1 MAVEGLEIPVYV
13 ESGSPGQARG
23 RPQKQLTAQGH
34 STASATVGA
43 VNRKGPRGAILINW
57 WWNESCAEN
66 ALRAPWNQA
75 AADALANSRYE
86 TIRCSRSSHRQQR
99 KHALMSL
106 NESVIVTGDWS
117 SGTAAIA
124 SGSR

>member
-1 MAVEGLEIPVYV
+1 MG
-13 ESGSPGQARG
+13 G
-23 RPQKQLTAQGH
+23 RAER
-34 STASATVGA
+34 
-43 VNRKGPRGAILINW
+43 NGPRFNW
-57 WWNESCAEN
+57 RCTESQAED
-66 ALRAPWNQA
+66 ALRVPSNQA

-86 TIRCSRSSHRQQR
+86 TILCSPSSQRQHR

-117 SGTAAIA
+117 SLIAAIA